1 MGRMKYEHSYEKEL
15 KATKK
20 KMLRMTARL
29 KKHKRKITLMELG
42 KRTIRRSWRKKK
54 I

>member
-1 MGRMKYEHSYEKEL
+1 MGRMEYEHSYEKEL

-42 KRTIRRSWRKKK
+42 KRTIRRIWKRNN